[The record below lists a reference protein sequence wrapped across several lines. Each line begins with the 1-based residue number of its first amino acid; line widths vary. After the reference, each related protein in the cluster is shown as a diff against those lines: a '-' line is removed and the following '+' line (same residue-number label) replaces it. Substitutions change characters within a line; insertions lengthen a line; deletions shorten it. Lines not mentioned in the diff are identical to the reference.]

1 MTGIWRPCA
10 LGILEILLVGKVQV
24 LLHGSIVLFVAW
36 VAGLVCVGFDTCA
49 NAAEAQRERI
59 VMRMNF
65 TGWLFLWSIDDL
77 A

>member
-1 MTGIWRPCA
+1 MTEIWRRCA

-49 NAAEAQRERI
+49 NAAEALRGKDCNENEFHWMAFPM
-59 VMRMNF
+59 VN
-65 TGWLFLWSIDDL
+65 
-77 A
+77 